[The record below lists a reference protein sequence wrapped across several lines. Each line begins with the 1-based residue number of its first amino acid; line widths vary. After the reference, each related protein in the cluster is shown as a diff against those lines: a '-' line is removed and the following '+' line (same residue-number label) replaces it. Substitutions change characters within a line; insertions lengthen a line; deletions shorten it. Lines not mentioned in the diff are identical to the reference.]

1 MNQTPLNVTFIDW
14 EYCGFNFAAFDVAN
28 HFLEFTGVE
37 EELDYTNSY
46 PCLPY
51 QQAWV
56 SAYLSEYHSLMGRE
70 APKADE
76 CEKFLMSVNSCLAC
90 SHLLWAIWAQVQAK
104 ISSHEFDFRGVAT
117 QRMREY
123 KKTKKYLKLTNNS
136 VDGMDL

>member
-1 MNQTPLNVTFIDW
+1 MLNQTPLNVTFIDW

-37 EELDYTNSY
+37 EGLDYTNSY

-56 SAYLSEYHSLMGRE
+56 SAYLSEYHSLMRRE

-76 CEKFLMSVNSCLAC
+76 CEKFLVLVNSCLPC

-104 ISSHEFDFRGVAT
+104 ISSHEFDFRRVAT

-123 KKTKKYLKLTNNS
+123 KKTKKYLKLTN
-136 VDGMDL
+136 